1 MIKKMIFGAFIL
13 TSLSANAQVEIYNE
27 DFQNGLPID
36 YTLQNLDGNTP
47 HSSVSEF
54 SDAWISLVD
63 PDNPSDTVMGSTSY
77 FDPAGEANR
86 WLITPAITLGAW
98 GNRLYWE
105 AKSHDASYPD
115 DYLVLISTTDNQ
127 ISSFTDT
134 IGYVIEEYED
144 WISREVDLAAQGYD
158 GMTVYFAFVN
168 ITDDGFKLYLDDI
181 RVEEQNDLSTEE
193 LAQVD
198 FTVYPNPT
206 KDILNV
212 KADKLIESTVMT
224 LNGQELLKSKESSIN
239 LSNLNTGIYLLM
251 IETENGT
258 FSKKIIKN

>member
-1 MIKKMIFGAFIL
+1 MIKKIIFGALIL

-134 IGYVIEEYED
+134 IGYIIEEYED

-168 ITDDGFKLYLDDI
+168 ITDDGFKLYIDDI

-193 LAQVD
+193 LVD
-198 FTVYPNPT
+198 DNFNVYPNPT
-206 KDILNV
+206 TAIVNV
-212 KADKLIESTVMT
+212 EVNQLKELTLMTLSGQKLIES
-224 LNGQELLKSKESSIN
+224 KENSIN
-239 LSNLNTGIYLLM
+239 LSSINTGIYLLVV
-251 IETENGT
+251 ETETGT
-258 FSKKIIKN
+258 YSKKIVKN